1 MLRRNI
7 VYWALASALTCSVAQ
22 AGDPATASTIP
33 EIRLASNGSSVTG
46 GGGAIRYDADYP
58 AINYGKVATRNA
70 IARLES
76 RLKKGEIRLEFKRP
90 RGYLD
95 SVLSALGIDPSSQTL
110 VYSKTSLQYSLISAA
125 KPRAI
130 YFNDETYVAW
140 IPGTTF
146 LEIATMDAELGPVFY
161 ALSNQFPEQ
170 VSITRESSR
179 CLTCHDTWGMAGGG
193 VPRFLFLS
201 TLVDVNG
208 EGLENKAGIDTT
220 DQTPIEDRWAGW
232 YVTGQHGKQQHLG
245 NILAEAGEDV
255 SSLDALRRGNVDTL
269 KDLFDTGPYLTD
281 KSDIVAL
288 LVFEHQAH
296 VGGFITRANFKS
308 RTLLANKGLDP
319 SRTAW
324 ASLPQDTQKSLK
336 AMLEPLVRAMLFTN
350 AAAVTDKVS
359 STSGFDRWFEA
370 QGPRDAKGRSLR
382 ELDLRKR
389 VFKYP
394 VSYLVYSEGF
404 DGLPKCDKEYIFS
417 RFAEILSGRD
427 QSATFAHVSASE
439 RQELFEILTSTKPE
453 FARVVAEAR

>member
-1 MLRRNI
+1 MLRSNL
-7 VYWALASALTCSVAQ
+7 ALAAVLLTCNVAL
-22 AGDPATASTIP
+22 AGDAATAPTG
-33 EIRLASNGSSVTG
+33 RDAGVASGGSSVTG
-46 GGGAIRYDADYP
+46 SGGAIRYDADYP
-58 AINYGKVATRNA
+58 AIDYGKTASRNS
-70 IARLES
+70 IARLQS
-76 RLKKGEIRLEFKRP
+76 RLEKGDIRLEFRRP

-125 KPRAI
+125 RPRAI

-140 IPGTTF
+140 IPGTAF

-161 ALSNQFPEQ
+161 ALSNESPER

-208 EGLENKAGIDTT
+208 EGLDGKAGIDTT

-232 YVTGQHGKQQHLG
+232 YVTGQHGTQRHLG
-245 NILAEAGEDV
+245 NILAEPGDDV
-255 SSLDALRRGNVDTL
+255 SNLDSLRRENIDTL
-269 KDLFDTGPYLTD
+269 RNLFDTAPYLTD

-308 RTLLANKGLDP
+308 RTLLARKGLDA
-319 SRTAW
+319 SRVPW
-324 ASLPQDTQKSLK
+324 SSLPQDVQKSLR
-336 AMLEPLVRAMLFTN
+336 AMLEPLVRAMLFAS
-350 AAAVTDKVS
+350 AATVTHKIS
-359 STSGFDRWFEA
+359 STSGFDTWFEA
-370 QGPRDAKGRSLR
+370 QGPRDPKGRSLR
-382 ELDLRKR
+382 ELDLRNR
-389 VFKYP
+389 VFEYP
-394 VSYLVYSEGF
+394 LSYLIYSGGF
-404 DGLPKCDKEYIFS
+404 DGLPQCDKEYIYS

-427 QSATFAHVSASE
+427 TSATFSHLSAGE
-439 RQELFEILTSTKPE
+439 RQDLLEILASTKPE
-453 FARVVAEAR
+453 FARVLR